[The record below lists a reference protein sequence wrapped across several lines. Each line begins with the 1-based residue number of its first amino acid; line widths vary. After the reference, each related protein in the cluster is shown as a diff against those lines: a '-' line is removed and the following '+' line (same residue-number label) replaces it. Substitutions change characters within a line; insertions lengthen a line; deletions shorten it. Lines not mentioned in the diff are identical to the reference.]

1 MNEELLNNYEITVE
15 EFFRNPFTIF
25 DVLDIDIENYKNL
38 NGLYMVMHEIINTVT
53 MYDNNMKL
61 FNFHDIIK
69 VNDGNEISIYDG
81 IIDIHTNHRLDI
93 IEIIDEC
100 FYNVFYDHS
109 IGTNIE
115 NTEMIFDIILDE
127 METVGKIDSKG
138 IRIALPKEVNKIK
151 DVFLDIINMYL
162 TRIKQAISLIT
173 STDKDTEDID
183 EEDKTAET
191 VETDSDNFYVPDDD
205 LDIFSGN
212 NLEIDV
218 KSKERLIERL
228 SKYSNYLHKCRFNNP
243 VKSKMCSYIKN
254 IMIYIIDN
262 YDLIVNDILSEKLKN
277 KFTLIDNQNSLCNYI
292 DYHMRNITIKIL
304 NNNFNCKSD
313 LLEIMNLFL
322 LYNNGNKTSN
332 IVFDDISNLTSGVLN
347 GRKDAEIVNNIMNLS
362 YRLCTGD
369 SNKKRVKKIKNPIHK
384 KYDIKNPFY
393 NKRILNILGQEIFS
407 TKVDEVFVL
416 FKLYL
421 NTEVLNTN
429 YIDIGRKALMFMKLF
444 ITNNELTKY
453 IDTIL
458 TYSK

>member
-1 MNEELLNNYEITVE
+1 MNEELLNNYEITIE
-15 EFFRNPFTIF
+15 EFFRDPFTIF
-25 DVLDIDIENYKNL
+25 DVLDIDIESYKNL
-38 NGLYMVMHEIINTVT
+38 NSLYMVMHEIINSIT

-61 FNFHDIIK
+61 FDFHEFIT
-69 VNDGNEISIYDG
+69 VNDENELSIYDG
-81 IIDIHTNHRLDI
+81 IIDVHNNHRLDI

-100 FYNVFYDHS
+100 FYNIFYDHNNN
-109 IGTNIE
+109 INIE

-127 METVGKIDSKG
+127 SETIENINNKG
-138 IRIALPKEVNKIK
+138 ISITLPKEVNKIK
-151 DVFLDIINMYL
+151 NIFIDIINMYL
-162 TRIKQAISLIT
+162 VRIKKSIVLIT
-173 STDKDTEDID
+173 STDENTEDTNEENKIIEDTETNNDD
-183 EEDKTAET
+183 L
-191 VETDSDNFYVPDDD
+191 YVPDD

-218 KSKERLIERL
+218 KSKEKLIERL
-228 SKYSNYLHKCRFNNP
+228 SKYSKYLHKCRFNNP

-254 IMIYIIDN
+254 IMIYIINN

-277 KFTLIDNQNSLCNYI
+277 KFTLIDNQHSLCTYI
-292 DYHMRNITIKIL
+292 DYHMKNITIKIL

-347 GRKDAEIVNNIMNLS
+347 GRKDADIVNNIMNLS

-369 SNKKRVKKIKNPIHK
+369 SNKKRVRKIKNPIHK

-429 YIDIGRKALMFMKLF
+429 YIDIGRKALVFMKLF
-444 ITNNELTKY
+444 ITNNELIKY

-458 TYSK
+458 IHSK

>member
-183 EEDKTAET
+183 EENKTAENT
-191 VETDSDNFYVPDDD
+191 ETDSDNFYVPDDD

-218 KSKERLIERL
+218 TSKEKLIERL
-228 SKYSNYLHKCRFNNP
+228 SKYINCLYKCRFHDP
-243 VKSKMCSYIKN
+243 VKMKMCSYIKN
-254 IMIYIIDN
+254 IMIYIVDN